1 MPIATDELSVNAKG
15 GTEIMKNTLTALL
28 DPELMKEVQIFCSRI
43 RGDLDP
49 TKIRLF
55 WAHDL
60 PGDPESEFLKGG
72 GWKDFHRIVFVSNW
86 QMQMYMNHYQI
97 PWSKCIVLQNAVM
110 PIEEHDKP
118 TDKINLIYYSTPHRG
133 LNILVPVFE
142 RLAEEHDNIEL
153 NVYSSFSLYGW
164 SQRDEP
170 YKDIFDRC
178 KAHPKINYH
187 GAVDNETI
195 REALKQSHILAYPS
209 IWPETSCLVLMEA
222 MTAGLINVHPNFAAL
237 PETAANWS
245 MMYQWNEDQSR
256 HAGIFYQNLKSSIE
270 NFWDE
275 GVQSRLASQRSYANV
290 FYNWNIRVQQWDAFI
305 RSLLNEP
312 RELLG
317 YSKTDVFH
325 YKA

>member
-86 QMQMYMNHYQI
+86 QMQAYMNHYQI
-97 PWSKCIVLQNAVM
+97 PWSKCIVIQNAVF
-110 PIEEHDKP
+110 PIEEHEKP
-118 TDKINLIYYSTPHRG
+118 KDKINLIYYSTPHRG

-142 RLAEEHDNIEL
+142 RLAQEHDNIEL

-164 SQRDEP
+164 TQRDEP
-170 YKDIFDRC
+170 YKEIFDRC
-178 KAHPKINYH
+178 NAHPKINYH

-195 REALKQSHILAYPS
+195 RQALKQSHILSYPS

-317 YSKTDVFH
+317 YSKTDVYH

>member
-72 GWKDFHRIVFVSNW
+72 GWKNFHRIVFVSNW
-86 QMQMYMNHYQI
+86 QMQMYMNHYSI
-97 PWSKCIVLQNAVM
+97 PWSKCIVIQNAIM
-110 PIEEHDKP
+110 PIEEHEKP

-142 RLAEEHDNIEL
+142 RLAQEHDNIEL

-164 SQRDEP
+164 VQRDEP
-170 YKDIFDRC
+170 YKEIFDRC
-178 KAHPKINYH
+178 KDHPKINYH
-187 GAVDNETI
+187 GAVDNEII

-222 MTAGLINVHPNFAAL
+222 MSAGLINVHPNFAAL

-245 MMYQWNEDQSR
+245 MMYQWHEDQSH

-275 GVQSRLASQRSYANV
+275 GIQSRLASQRSYANV

-317 YSKTDVFH
+317 HSKSDVFH

>member
-86 QMQMYMNHYQI
+86 QMQAYIDHYNI
-97 PWSKCIVLQNAVM
+97 PWSKCVVLQNAIF
-110 PIEEHDKP
+110 PIEEHEKP

-317 YSKTDVFH
+317 YSKADVFH

>member
-28 DPELMKEVQIFCSRI
+28 DPEIMKEVQIFCSRI

-86 QMQMYMNHYQI
+86 QMQAYMNHYQI
-97 PWSKCIVLQNAVM
+97 PWSKCIVLQNAVF
-110 PIEEHDKP
+110 PIEEHEKP
-118 TDKINLIYYSTPHRG
+118 KDKINLIYYSTPHRG

-142 RLAEEHDNIEL
+142 RLAQEHDNIEL

-164 SQRDEP
+164 TQRDEP
-170 YKDIFDRC
+170 YQEIFDRC

-195 REALKQSHILAYPS
+195 REALKQSNILDYPS

-317 YSKTDVFH
+317 YSKSDVFH

>member
-97 PWSKCIVLQNAVM
+97 PWSKCIVLQNAIF
-110 PIEEHDKP
+110 PIEEHEKP
-118 TDKINLIYYSTPHRG
+118 KDKINLIYYSTPHRG

-222 MTAGLINVHPNFAAL
+222 MSAGLINVHPNFAAL
-237 PETAANWS
+237 HETAANWS

-275 GVQSRLASQRSYANV
+275 GIQSRLASQRSYANV

-305 RSLLNEP
+305 RSLLHEP

-317 YSKTDVFH
+317 YSKSDVFH

>member
-317 YSKTDVFH
+317 YSKADVFH

>member
-97 PWSKCIVLQNAVM
+97 PWSKCIVLQNAVF
-110 PIEEHDKP
+110 PIEEHEKP

-170 YKDIFDRC
+170 YKEIFDRC

>member
-86 QMQMYMNHYQI
+86 QMQAYINHYNI
-97 PWSKCIVLQNAVM
+97 PWSKCVVLQNAIM
-110 PIEEHDKP
+110 PIEEHEKP

-133 LNILVPVFE
+133 LNILIPVFE
-142 RLAEEHDNIEL
+142 RLAQEHDNIEL

-164 SQRDEP
+164 TQRDEP
-170 YKDIFDRC
+170 YKPLFERC
-178 KAHPKINYH
+178 EAHPKINYH

-209 IWPETSCLVLMEA
+209 IWPETSCLVLIEA
-222 MTAGLINVHPNFAAL
+222 MSAGLINVHPNFAAL

-245 MMYQWNEDQSR
+245 VMYQWNEDTPK
-256 HAGIFYQNLKSSIE
+256 HAGIFYQALKSSIE

-275 GVQSRLASQRSYANV
+275 GIQSRLASQRSYANI
-290 FYNWNIRVQQWDAFI
+290 FYNWNIRVQQWDALI

-317 YSKTDVFH
+317 YSKSDVFH